1 MANPMYGQ
9 NKFDGE
15 LSDTPR
21 LTVGPEFGFGDDD
34 PAVAN
39 GQVLNASAI
48 AIPAGT
54 LVERV
59 AILVTTV
66 GAGGTAGTTDINVGY
81 DGDDDF
87 FLSDVDHNAGFLGTV
102 NNVIFQGNDDT
113 SKQCSKYFS
122 AANVIQAKVIT
133 KSATSGKARLLVWS
147 SDLAAV

>member
-9 NKFDGE
+9 NKFDGA

-34 PAVAN
+34 AAVEN

-59 AILVTTV
+59 AVLVTTV
-66 GAGGTAGTTDINVGY
+66 AAGGTAGTTDINIGY

-87 FLSDVDHNAGFLGTV
+87 FLSDVDHNVGFLGTV
-102 NNVIFQGNDDT
+102 DNVIFQGNDDT
-113 SKQCSKYFS
+113 SKQSSKYFS
-122 AANVIQAKVIT
+122 AANVIQAKVIA